1 MHAIDEGKHP
11 TVTIYRAVPK
21 SLKEGRVRNGDWISL
36 SESYVKT
43 HGEHTLNGDYN
54 IMKEEVP
61 AENIYWDGNDINEW
75 GYDDRSDYHYKD
87 TKNNRKLSDLITRD
101 DNGNIIPPS
110 KRFNA
115 RKADTRFREKD
126 FYSKEEQSIIDKAK
140 EDGSYMKT
148 PNGKKTSLSDKQCI
162 KCGLRLFSRS
172 HYCWRGNTALF

>member
-1 MHAIDEGKHP
+1 
-11 TVTIYRAVPK
+11 
-21 SLKEGRVRNGDWISL
+21 
-36 SESYVKT
+36 
-43 HGEHTLNGDYN
+43 
-54 IMKEEVP
+54 MKEEVP

-148 PNGKKTSLSDKQCI
+148 PNGKKTSLSDKQWVQVRTRLWWMI
-162 KCGLRLFSRS
+162 WNREPMKEMEGLVAMWTIGMMRRMWSYR
-172 HYCWRGNTALF
+172 

>member
-1 MHAIDEGKHP
+1 M
-11 TVTIYRAVPK
+11 
-21 SLKEGRVRNGDWISL
+21 ISL

-115 RKADTRFREKD
+115 RKADTRLE
-126 FYSKEEQSIIDKAK
+126 
-140 EDGSYMKT
+140 
-148 PNGKKTSLSDKQCI
+148 KKTFTPKRNNLLLTKQRKMVLI
-162 KCGLRLFSRS
+162 
-172 HYCWRGNTALF
+172 